1 MSKSRSR
8 SRSRSGNPTPKE
20 LEEGMNNLAEKMRRD
35 NNLTRKVP
43 IAPGQGFKPN
53 TSSIVKLMIPEIKD
67 MAEKDAE
74 KKLEK
79 EFRSYMQNAKTQSI
93 KKRLDNLNKS
103 SPNAKTQSIKKPLD
117 NLNKSP
123 RKNKESLD
131 LEKELRD
138 EKWYG
143 GKKRRKQKTKKHKK
157 KQKTRKN
164 RKKSKK

>member
-1 MSKSRSR
+1 MSKSRSRSR
-8 SRSRSGNPTPKE
+8 SRSRSGNPTPQE

-79 EFRSYMQNAKTQSI
+79 EFRSYMVNAKTQSI
-93 KKRLDNLNKS
+93 QKRLDNLNKS
-103 SPNAKTQSIKKPLD
+103 PP
-117 NLNKSP
+117 
-123 RKNKESLD
+123 KNKQSLD

-157 KQKTRKN
+157 KRKTRKN
-164 RKKSKK
+164 RKKSKKID

>member
-1 MSKSRSR
+1 M
-8 SRSRSGNPTPKE
+8 E
-20 LEEGMNNLAEKMRRD
+20 
-35 NNLTRKVP
+35 
-43 IAPGQGFKPN
+43 
-53 TSSIVKLMIPEIKD
+53 
-67 MAEKDAE
+67 
-74 KKLEK
+74 
-79 EFRSYMQNAKTQSI
+79 NAKTQSI

-157 KQKTRKN
+157 KRKTRKIVKN
-164 RKKSKK
+164 LKK